1 VTASRRSAPDRW
13 LRRVMDGLA
22 ARTDRHEVALPSLL
36 QIIGSIGIL
45 QAPCQWLN
53 DFGIKA
59 QVAHHYKW
67 RNCACFSNEA
77 SNAPRG
83 EIGLPMFILMCE
95 MFILH
100 CETHFNSVLPESSP
114 PNTLKLG
121 NGFVKNPCRNGVIGV
136 VFANIPLRMKIKFSY
151 ELLLQLHNLAAN
163 RPSRRAGFSLIE
175 VLTVTA
181 IVGILMGIAVPALSS
196 LTRSTDVGRSA
207 HEVADLLQL
216 ARSHAQA
223 NNGLVEIGFHEDKEG
238 LSAAVITGRTG
249 MGAFVQLSKVKKFP
263 SVRLDSIDEDIP
275 ERPASDVQL
284 SELAGGFPEF
294 TINGRKF
301 DRVIQFNSRG
311 EARVLTN
318 TLTRVIEIDLF
329 PNVNGETPPALRANV
344 AAIQVAGLSGGV
356 TVYRP

>member
-1 VTASRRSAPDRW
+1 
-13 LRRVMDGLA
+13 
-22 ARTDRHEVALPSLL
+22 
-36 QIIGSIGIL
+36 
-45 QAPCQWLN
+45 
-53 DFGIKA
+53 
-59 QVAHHYKW
+59 
-67 RNCACFSNEA
+67 
-77 SNAPRG
+77 
-83 EIGLPMFILMCE
+83 
-95 MFILH
+95 
-100 CETHFNSVLPESSP
+100 
-114 PNTLKLG
+114 
-121 NGFVKNPCRNGVIGV
+121 
-136 VFANIPLRMKIKFSY
+136 MKIKFSY

-196 LTRSTDVGRSA
+196 LTRSTDVGRTA

-249 MGAFVQLSKVKKFP
+249 TGSFVQLNKVKRFP
-263 SVRLDSIDEDIP
+263 SVRLDSISGAIP
-275 ERPASDVQL
+275 ERPPSDVQL
-284 SELAGGFPEF
+284 SSLSGGFPEF

-344 AAIQVAGLSGGV
+344 AAVQVAGLSGGV